1 VIVRALLAVAAVVA
15 VPIAVQGADTP
26 RKSGNPQ
33 AKRTCQVNVP
43 TGSRLG
49 GIRRCRTPAEREEAK
64 QEARQTV
71 DRIQAWKPSFCVEPL
86 C

>member
-1 VIVRALLAVAAVVA
+1 MIARIISALAVIA
-15 VPIAVQGADTP
+15 VPVAVQGAEGP
-26 RKSGNPQ
+26 RRTGPAAQ
-33 AKRTCQVNVP
+33 TKRTCDVETP

-49 GIRRCRTPAEREEAK
+49 GVRRCRTADEREVHK

-71 DRIQAWKPSFCVEPL
+71 DRIQAWKPSFCVPPL